1 MIALLVI
8 LTFATAILLDH
19 LLLRQP
25 VIFAEEAP
33 APEAATPRPRRV
45 PAVIAGFEVPE
56 NLRYHPGHMWAAAEG
71 PNLVRVG
78 IDDFAAKLA
87 GDVTKIDIPERGR
100 WIRQGQKLVSMHRS
114 GKEIDLVSPIEGTI
128 VAVNEEA
135 IRNPKTTR
143 NDPYGEGWLIAVNS
157 PDAKTNFRNL
167 LTGSVARRW
176 MDDAAAR
183 LRALV
188 TVTPGIA
195 MAQDGGI
202 AVDDVLN
209 HVPAEEWEKVARE
222 FFLTA

>member
-8 LTFATAILLDH
+8 LTFAAAILLDH
-19 LLLRQP
+19 LLLKQP

-33 APEAATPRPRRV
+33 TPEATNPRPRFV
-45 PAVIAGFEVPE
+45 PAVIGGFEVPE
-56 NLRYHPGHMWAAAEG
+56 NLRYHPGHTWAAAEG

-87 GDVTKIDIPERGR
+87 GDVTRIDIPERGR
-100 WIRQGQKLVSMHRS
+100 WIRQGQKMVAMHRN

-128 VAVNEEA
+128 VAINEEV
-135 IRNPKTTR
+135 IRDPKTAR
-143 NDPYGEGWLIAVNS
+143 NDPYGEGWLIAVNA

-167 LTGSVARRW
+167 LSGGVARRW
-176 MDDAAAR
+176 MDESAAR

-188 TVTPGIA
+188 NATPGIA
-195 MAQDGGI
+195 MAQDGGVAI
-202 AVDDVLN
+202 DDVLN
-209 HVPAEEWEKVARE
+209 HVGPDEWEKAARE

>member
-8 LTFATAILLDH
+8 LTFAVAILLDH
-19 LLLRQP
+19 LLLKQP

-33 APEAATPRPRRV
+33 TPEAATPRPRFV
-45 PAVIAGFEVPE
+45 PAVIGGFEVPE
-56 NLRYHPGHMWAAAEG
+56 NLRYHPGHTWAAAEG

-100 WIRQGQKLVSMHRS
+100 WIRQGQKLVALHRN

-128 VAVNEEA
+128 VAVNEEV
-135 IRNPKTTR
+135 IRDPKAAR
-143 NDPYGEGWLIAVNS
+143 NDPYGEGWLIAVNA

-167 LTGSVARRW
+167 LSGGVARRW
-176 MDDAAAR
+176 MDESAAR

-188 TVTPGIA
+188 TATPGIA
-195 MAQDGGI
+195 MAQDGGVAI
-202 AVDDVLN
+202 DDVLN
-209 HVPAEEWEKVARE
+209 HVGADEWEKAAKE